1 MYDNIIAILNT
12 LLIVQL
18 DRKKEDVESLNF
30 LVFNGLDN
38 RELRFLIFCNNLM
51 VSKLH
56 FGKFYHFYCTH
67 KTIKIDAPY

>member
-1 MYDNIIAILNT
+1 M
-12 LLIVQL
+12 
-18 DRKKEDVESLNF
+18 ESLNF